1 MGGKC
6 RGPRLA
12 ILILGSSRKLRS
24 ILAARV
30 AIFLCSRHS
39 LAIRNIDPASGKS
52 DFDLWRNPGRA
63 RALTTSRNASEGILQ
78 TVLTNYL
85 ISQARTVEGSINRAL
100 WALLERNE
108 RLASEVFLTE
118 PRINEMEMIID
129 EHSIRM
135 LRQGNLLDTD
145 VRLIV
150 ASLKINND
158 LERMGDLAVN
168 LSERAISL
176 SSMGPVATPPELEPM
191 ITAVRAMVSKCLGAL
206 IYQNVDLATQVLESD
221 DLVDQY
227 RDQVFEAL
235 LAAMTADPSLAAP
248 NMHFVLAS
256 RHLERIAD
264 HATNIAEDVLFWVRG
279 LEVRH
284 GRALQIDERENAQAA
299 GGM

>member
-1 MGGKC
+1 MAAPKN
-6 RGPRLA
+6 
-12 ILILGSSRKLRS
+12 GSEEL
-24 ILAARV
+24 
-30 AIFLCSRHS
+30 
-39 LAIRNIDPASGKS
+39 
-52 DFDLWRNPGRA
+52 
-63 RALTTSRNASEGILQ
+63 LQ
-78 TVLTNYL
+78 SVLVNYL
-85 ISQARTVEGSINRAL
+85 VSQARTVESSVNRAL

-118 PRINEMEMIID
+118 PRINEMEILID
-129 EHSIRM
+129 EHAIRI
-135 LRQGNLLDTD
+135 LRKGNLLDTD

-150 ASLKINND
+150 ATLKINND

-176 SSMGPVATPPELEPM
+176 AGMGEVHTPVELEPM
-191 ITAVRAMVSKCLGAL
+191 TTAVRAMVSKCLGAL

-221 DLVDQY
+221 DVVDQY

-235 LAAMTADPSLAAP
+235 LAGMTQDPALAAP
-248 NMHFVLAS
+248 NLHFVLAS

-284 GRALQIDERENAQAA
+284 GRAKLLEAETEGKAAA
-299 GGM
+299 GAL

>member
-1 MGGKC
+1 MGALK
-6 RGPRLA
+6 
-12 ILILGSSRKLRS
+12 SS
-24 ILAARV
+24 
-30 AIFLCSRHS
+30 
-39 LAIRNIDPASGKS
+39 
-52 DFDLWRNPGRA
+52 
-63 RALTTSRNASEGILQ
+63 TEGVLQ
-78 TVLTNYL
+78 SVLVNYL
-85 ISQARTVEGSINRAL
+85 VSQARTVESSVNRAL

-118 PRINEMEMIID
+118 PRINEMEILID
-129 EHSIRM
+129 EHAIRM
-135 LRQGNLLDTD
+135 LRQSNLLDTE

-150 ASLKINND
+150 ATLKINND

-176 SSMGPVATPPELEPM
+176 AGMGEVDSPVQLEPM
-191 ITAVRAMVSKCLGAL
+191 TTAVRAMVSKCLGAL

-221 DLVDQY
+221 DVVDQY
-227 RDQVFEAL
+227 RDQLFEAL
-235 LAAMTADPSLAAP
+235 LAGMTQDPALAAP
-248 NMHFVLAS
+248 NLHFVLAS

-284 GRALQIDERENAQAA
+284 GRAKLLEPEPQDANAA